1 MAVTTSP
8 RRRCSPR
15 RWGGRRC
22 HIHVAGVVAG
32 AVSELES
39 ADNVRPHAGHC
50 RSRPHRNPLTVR
62 NRLDAVF
69 SFLHTDVLPH
79 MQLEEETVYAAVDRI
94 LDGAHSMPA
103 ILIDHEVIRRLIGEL
118 DHLVGPHGWKTLAR
132 RAAAAAPRSRGR
144 NPLPRRE
151 GGAPLWTVPQSH

>member
-39 ADNVRPHAGHC
+39 AHNVRPHAGHC
-50 RSRPHRNPLTVR
+50 RSRPTPKSPHRAGPSGCRVQ
-62 NRLDAVF
+62 F
-69 SFLHTDVLPH
+69 SAHRRAATH
-79 MQLEEETVYAAVDRI
+79 AAGGGTVYAAVDRI
-94 LDGAHSMPA
+94 LDGPHSMPA

-118 DHLVGPHGWKTLAR
+118 GHLVGPHGWKTLAH